1 MCWGAHVPF
10 GGMRRYFLGEQW
22 HFLGEDVL
30 SGGEKWY
37 SVGDDVVCWGENCS
51 SEKGMSYRG
60 KRSVLFGEQVQSL
73 GEKVAVLREKR
84 PVWGERKV

>member
-1 MCWGAHVPF
+1 
-10 GGMRRYFLGEQW
+10 MRRYFLGEQW